1 MLKTEKKIKKP
12 SRSGLIKKLDTE
24 FSLFIRKRYAKNNI
38 AVCYTCGKQDEVKN
52 LQCGHFQSRK
62 HYSTRWDELNCQVQC
77 YACNVMRY
85 GEQYKFGL
93 YLNAQFG
100 EDTATSLMIKSKST
114 LKLKDFEII
123 DMIEKYK
130 NYNSSL
136 I

>member
-1 MLKTEKKIKKP
+1 MLKTEKKTKKP
-12 SRSGLIKKLDTE
+12 SRAGLIKKLDTE

-38 AVCYTCGKQDEVKN
+38 ATCYTCGKQDEVKN

-62 HYSTRWDELNCQVQC
+62 HYSTRWDEVNCQVQC
-77 YACNVMRY
+77 YACNVMRC

-93 YLNAQFG
+93 FLNAQFG
-100 EDTATSLMIKSKST
+100 LDTATGLMNKAKTT

-123 DMIEKYK
+123 EMIEKYK
-130 NYNSSL
+130 NYNADL